1 MQPSVLQKKSD
12 LVEKLRDVPH
22 KPGVYL
28 MKDRL
33 NRIIYVGKA
42 RDLRKR
48 LGQHFMPSRRANAD
62 LKTRA
67 LLDSVWDFEIHLVR
81 NEPEALLLEGKLIKD
96 FRPKYN
102 ISFRDDKRFLLVKVN
117 LSDPIPRFQL
127 TRLKKDDGCRYFGPF
142 AHAGALR
149 STLSWMRKR
158 FGIRSCRAPEPGEQ
172 DYRRC
177 LDHIIKNC
185 SAPCIRKV
193 SLEEYQQ
200 RVLQACEFLDGE
212 SRELLE
218 QLEAEMKSAAEKLDF
233 ERAAQIRN
241 MLDDLRRTTKPT
253 RRFTRGSL
261 PSTVD
266 PAADLQALADAL
278 LLPGPPRIMECFD
291 ISNIS
296 TTHVVASMVCFKDG
310 VPDKSNYRRYR
321 IRTVEGQDDFASMA
335 EVVRRRYSRILL
347 ETKAIAPDLS
357 EFNQEPVEDA
367 VKRAQSLGRLETG
380 SLAELETGSPD
391 KLETD
396 SLHKLEADSLDKLE
410 TDSLDKLETDSLD
423 KLETEAVEELET
435 SPFESVDA
443 GPLNKLETGPLDR
456 LETGAPGEL
465 EVKTPEKPKS
475 GPERLVRL
483 PDLIIVDGGK
493 GQLNAACRELQRL
506 GLSERPI
513 IGLAKEYEEIYRP
526 SRPLPLRLPEDS
538 GALQLLQR
546 IRDEA
551 HRFANGY
558 HQLLMKKR
566 IAESILD
573 ECPGVSD
580 SRKQALLAKFGSV
593 ERLRKASIEDIAA
606 VDGISNKLAETIWR
620 FLNR

>member
-12 LVEKLRDVPH
+12 LLEKLRDVPH

-48 LGQHFMPSRRANAD
+48 LGQHFMPSRRTNAD

-117 LSDPIPRFQL
+117 LADPIPRFQL

-193 SLEEYQQ
+193 SLEEYRQ
-200 RVLQACEFLDGE
+200 RVLEACEFLDGE
-212 SRELLE
+212 SRELLA
-218 QLEAEMKSAAEKLDF
+218 QLDSEMKSAAEKLDF

-241 MLDDLRRTTKPT
+241 MLEDLRRTTKPT

-278 LLPGPPRIMECFD
+278 LLPGPPHIMECFD

-321 IRTVEGQDDFASMA
+321 IRTVAGQDDFASMA

-347 ETKAIAPDLS
+347 ETKEVAPDLS

-367 VKRAQSLGRLETG
+367 VKRAQSL
-380 SLAELETGSPD
+380 D
-391 KLETD
+391 KLETG
-396 SLHKLEADSLDKLE
+396 SLDKLE
-410 TDSLDKLETDSLD
+410 TGSLDQPETGP
-423 KLETEAVEELET
+423 VEEL
-435 SPFESVDA
+435 DMD
-443 GPLNKLETGPLDR
+443 PLEKGL
-456 LETGAPGEL
+456 
-465 EVKTPEKPKS
+465 PEKPEDGVPVKRTS
-475 GPERLVRL
+475 GVSSLPLVRL

-493 GQLNAACRELQRL
+493 GQLSAACRELQRL

-513 IGLAKEYEEIYRP
+513 IGLAKEFEEIYRP
-526 SRPLPLRLPEDS
+526 GRPLPLRLPEDS

-551 HRFANGY
+551 HRFANSY

-580 SRKQALLAKFGSV
+580 TRKQALLAKFGSV
-593 ERLRKASIEDIAA
+593 ERLRKASVEDIAA
-606 VDGISNKLAETIWR
+606 VDGISEKLAETIWR